1 MYKRGVNMKKTVEIL
16 NKAKIRPTLQRIHVL
31 RVLMEYKNHLS
42 AEEVYKILQKEVPTI
57 SRATVYNTLNLLS
70 KKGVIL
76 EVITP
81 DSVRYDYVETPHHHF
96 YCEKC
101 KKVYDI
107 YENLPVPD
115 ITKVDG
121 HLIKNI
127 QYCIVGICKK
137 CLNGG
142 E

>member
-1 MYKRGVNMKKTVEIL
+1 MKKTAEIL
-16 NKAKIRPTLQRIHVL
+16 NKANIKPTLQRIHIL
-31 RVLMEYKNHLS
+31 RVLMNNKNHLS
-42 AEEVYKILQKEVPTI
+42 AEELYKILKEEVPSI

-70 KKGVIL
+70 EKGVIL

-81 DSVRYDYVETPHHHF
+81 DSVRYDYAEKPHHHF

-101 KKVYDI
+101 KTVYDI
-107 YENLPVPD
+107 NEDIPVP
-115 ITKVDG
+115 KFKSVEG
-121 HLIKNI
+121 HLVKNI